1 LGCALG
7 ASGNL
12 NFSSRGHVGASSG
25 NLGRA
30 EGYHAQYSSIIV
42 LLCKRKGKCQV
53 AQTFDHGLYSIRKF
67 DGKNYKLWAFEMEM
81 LLSREQ
87 AWTIV
92 NGSEPSPPEPEE
104 VEKDG
109 KAAHKA
115 MDYKWRYFEALRL
128 IFSALEESLKH
139 SYMHIRH
146 PIDWGNRRHHP
157 RSPRI

>member
-1 LGCALG
+1 MDRR
-7 ASGNL
+7 
-12 NFSSRGHVGASSG
+12 SSSNV
-25 NLGRA
+25 
-30 EGYHAQYSSIIV
+30 
-42 LLCKRKGKCQV
+42 
-53 AQTFDHGLYSIRKF
+53 YSIRKF

-92 NGSEPSPPEPEE
+92 NGSEPSPPEE

-139 SYMHIRH
+139 SYMHIRDPAELWQTIKSEYIGELRKSQLWIRRELYEVKLVEH
-146 PIDWGNRRHHP
+146 GSEIYRNNSTVSPNFNTRQPNSAGNT
-157 RSPRI
+157 IGLTG